1 MPKHIDLRE
10 QRLQEWAEKY
20 FVPVKEHS
28 TNWHPT
34 VLEEMALKDFAEQR
48 RKSTVVRRTTAGC
61 MTQLDVRQS
70 QEIAWPQEQYVPLA
84 PTETGRRIDR
94 SHTELR
100 GPKFLQPTP
109 EPFLH
114 TELYLG

>member
-48 RKSTVVRRTTAGC
+48 RKSTVVQRTTAGC

-94 SHTELR
+94 SHTKLR
-100 GPKFLQPTP
+100 GPKFPQPTP

>member
-48 RKSTVVRRTTAGC
+48 RKSTVVQRTTAGC

-70 QEIAWPQEQYVPLA
+70 QEIEWPQEQYVPLA